1 VPNVRLDALVY
12 HRHVLRETA
21 REYPARQWWVGGA
34 DDDHDDHDN
43 RRGHA
48 VRRADHEC
56 QREHP
61 ALVHVQRVDRVRQ
74 RGDRAMRRWGWALVL
89 AGVLA
94 ACSVSTR
101 EHAIATCRQAGY
113 LGAVED
119 AGLWYCFK
127 DRLGPP
133 PVVPAKT
140 P

>member
-1 VPNVRLDALVY
+1 
-12 HRHVLRETA
+12 
-21 REYPARQWWVGGA
+21 
-34 DDDHDDHDN
+34 
-43 RRGHA
+43 
-48 VRRADHEC
+48 
-56 QREHP
+56 
-61 ALVHVQRVDRVRQ
+61 
-74 RGDRAMRRWGWALVL
+74 MRRWGWVGLAL

-94 ACSVSTR
+94 ACSHTTR